1 VRLTVPLLL
10 VVLGELIAERS
21 GVINIGLEGK
31 MLAGAY
37 AGFLVMADTQ
47 SVVLSALAAMIAG
60 SAVAVI
66 MCGLA
71 IWQRINQILVGFG
84 IFVMVPGFVAFLHQ
98 QQERL
103 IVTPLLETWA
113 IPGLSDIPLI
123 GRALFAQNV
132 FYYTTVAL
140 CIVVWILLN
149 KTRFGLSLSAC
160 GHQPE
165 VALSKGIS
173 VTRTRIFATL
183 ICGVLAGL
191 GGAAL
196 SVGALGSFTGEITD
210 GRGFIAIAV
219 VILGRWQVG
228 WAVIAALAIGL
239 SEAFRLR
246 LGSQIDLPVQILAML
261 PWIVVL
267 IMLVAGARFTNIP
280 RALGRNLGVSQAVN

>member
-1 VRLTVPLLL
+1 MRLTVPLLL
-10 VVLGELIAERS
+10 VVLGELIAERG

-37 AGFLVMADTQ
+37 AGFLVMAGSQ

-60 SAVAVI
+60 LAVSVI

-84 IFVMVPGFVAFLHQ
+84 IFVMVPGFVAFLHE
-98 QQERL
+98 QQEEF
-103 IVTPLLETWA
+103 IVTPLLETLA
-113 IPGLSDIPLI
+113 IPLLSDIPLI
-123 GRALFAQNV
+123 GRALFAQNF
-132 FYYTTVAL
+132 FYYATVIL
-140 CIVVWILLN
+140 CVLVWVLLY
-149 KTRFGLSLSAC
+149 KTRFGLSLAAC

-173 VTRTRIFATL
+173 LTRVRMLATL
-183 ICGVLAGL
+183 TCGLLAGL

-196 SVGALGSFTGEITD
+196 SVGALGSFNGEITD

-228 WAVIAALAIGL
+228 WVVIAALAIGL

-246 LGSQIDLPVQILAML
+246 LGSQIDIPDQILGML

-267 IMLVAGARFTNIP
+267 IMLIAGARFTNIP
-280 RALGRNLGVSQAVN
+280 RALGRNLGVAQAVN